1 LPESLYYLVTALL
14 SLAAFVAGLGVGRSG
29 RRRALVAYGILLALL
44 LFKGVLNLRPDWE
57 FALFPWSG
65 YIYFQSYLGFPLGL
79 MCLGLALGLLPHGR
93 NRRAVALLAAVFFA
107 VSLWTERW
115 ILVQPDGSSTQRAD
129 SDHHCFQTTPYSCG
143 PAACVT
149 LLSYWGFP
157 ASEGEMMTLCRTP
170 PYGGTSLFRICR
182 GLRLKLAGHPFRVR
196 IVDGE
201 PALLRALGV
210 PAIVTVRRVHVVTV
224 RFDGDH
230 SVVVHDPAWNRVDR
244 LTFEDYRERYGGY
257 AVVVQ
262 PEDEG

>member
-1 LPESLYYLVTALL
+1 MPESLYYLVTALL
-14 SLAAFVAGLGVGRSG
+14 SAAAFVAGLAIGRSG
-29 RRRALVAYGILLALL
+29 RRRALIAYGVLLLLL

-79 MCLGLALGLLPHGR
+79 ACLGLALGLLPRGR
-93 NRRAVALLAAVFFA
+93 NRRAVAVLAAVFFA

-115 ILVQPDGSSTQRAD
+115 ILVVPDGSSTQGAD
-129 SDHHCFQTTPYSCG
+129 AEHHCFQTTSYSCG
-143 PAACVT
+143 PAACVS
-149 LLSYWGFP
+149 LLSCWGLP
-157 ASEGEMMTLCRTP
+157 ATEGEMMTLCRTP

-182 GLRLKLAGHPFRVR
+182 GLRLKLLGLPFRVG

-210 PAIVTVRRVHVVTV
+210 PAIVSVRKVHVVTV
-224 RFDGDH
+224 RFDGDR
-230 SVVVHDPAWNRVDR
+230 VVVHDPAWNRVER
-244 LTFEDYRERYGGY
+244 LAFEDYRARYGGY

-262 PEDEG
+262 PEGE